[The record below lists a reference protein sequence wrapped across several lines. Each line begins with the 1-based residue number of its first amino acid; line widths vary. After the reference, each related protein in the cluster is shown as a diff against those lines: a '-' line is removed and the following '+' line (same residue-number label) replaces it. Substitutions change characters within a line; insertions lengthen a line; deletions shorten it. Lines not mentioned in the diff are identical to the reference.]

1 MHQRELALLADGAFL
16 RGVVGQ
22 VELEGAGDDGDR
34 GRGLGAGA
42 VHDAGNAHADAV
54 VFLDDTLG
62 LEAGNTGGDDV
73 LRDDAALTRVDPEAL
88 EGHDVVD
95 ALGEDGALAHLAA
108 QLVGVD
114 DAAHGGADHDVDV
127 QLLELLGNRGHDLG
141 GLVGVLLQKC
151 HLAVSAGVA
160 PGGKQE
166 VPL

>member
-1 MHQRELALLADGAFL
+1 MPPASSMTRLVSRLETPVVTTSSAMMQRSPGWMA
-16 RGVVGQ
+16 
-22 VELEGAGDDGDR
+22 
-34 GRGLGAGA
+34 
-42 VHDAGNAHADAV
+42 
-54 VFLDDTLG
+54 
-62 LEAGNTGGDDV
+62 
-73 LRDDAALTRVDPEAL
+73 EAL